1 MTSLKVPKHV
11 RDTVMRSARA
21 EGLTAAE
28 FLQRVTEEHARHQRF
43 AAVRRAYADRPN
55 GPDSTDGTDG
65 DYDEITA
72 AWDEAGEDGLADA

>member
-1 MTSLKVPKHV
+1 MSEMTTIKVPKEL
-11 RDTVMRSARA
+11 RETVMRSARA

-43 AAVRRAYADRPN
+43 AAVRQAYAGGGR
-55 GPDSTDGTDG
+55 DS

-72 AWDEAGEDGLADA
+72 AWDQAGDDGLVDA

>member
-1 MTSLKVPKHV
+1 MSEMTSLKVPKHV

-28 FLQRVTEEHARHQRF
+28 FLQRVTEEHARHRRF
-43 AAVRRAYADRPN
+43 AAVRRAYADSGR
-55 GPDSTDGTDG
+55 DS
-65 DYDEITA
+65 DYEELTA

>member
-1 MTSLKVPKHV
+1 MSEMTSLKVPKHV
-11 RDTVMRSARA
+11 RDTVMRCARA

-43 AAVRRAYADRPN
+43 AAVRRAYAESSR
-55 GPDSTDGTDG
+55 DS
-65 DYDEITA
+65 DYDELTT

>member
-1 MTSLKVPKHV
+1 MSEMTSIKVPKHV

-43 AAVRRAYADRPN
+43 AAVRQAYADSAR
-55 GPDSTDGTDG
+55 DS

>member
-1 MTSLKVPKHV
+1 MSEMTSLKVPKHV

-43 AAVRRAYADRPN
+43 AAVRRAYAEGSDT
-55 GPDSTDGTDG
+55 DS
-65 DYDEITA
+65 DYQEITA

>member
-28 FLQRVTEEHARHQRF
+28 FLQRVTEEHARHLRF
-43 AAVRRAYADRPN
+43 AAVRRAYADSGR
-55 GPDSTDGTDG
+55 DG
-65 DYDEITA
+65 DYDELTA